1 MSYIHTHNISSFAFH
16 FIKESFIEINENLFV
31 TKNVCIN
38 SKTVLLSKNKE
49 VHQIFGSATRVH
61 YHVIQF
67 IGFQDDT
74 NIEKGT
80 RFQIIFEVL
89 CCFKVLYLSI

>member
-1 MSYIHTHNISSFAFH
+1 LK
-16 FIKESFIEINENLFV
+16 FIYKKENLFV

-49 VHQIFGSATRVH
+49 AHQIFGSATRVH

-80 RFQIIFEVL
+80 RFQIIFEVPP
-89 CCFKVLYLSI
+89 CFKILYLCLYY